1 MTNIVWSPELA
12 AAVAAIASDDQ
23 EQDEFR
29 LDLAQDVRDR
39 AHEFNA
45 WAQVGIPLT
54 DLGMGLMQQLRSRLA
69 DPCLKFS
76 AAAELERAWSVAYN
90 AEQPAKILAS
100 SWGYDQTN
108 VEFYRVEQIKGE
120 WITLQ
125 KIAAEEASDGCLTM
139 TGQVV
144 PAEPHR
150 PIGEPFRRK
159 VFHSCGEL
167 CAKIKQLRVRP
178 AVGRQAAA
186 RQPLRLATGAAP
198 HLQLERETM
207 NQDLRSSFA
216 SAVGGREA
224 FADSFNARTMRDT
237 RARADRELD
246 DAADTVAGAY
256 AVIDKVAAPAQIRRR
271 RGDRR
276 AQGRMARP
284 LPRRLVGV
292 PARRRSHPQLDGD
305 RAGPLPGRSQ
315 PQAHGHR
322 APAPREMIAIA
333 NGVGAWARKR
343 IRRIQREQ
351 LGPVGCADHE
361 LENARRK
368 LAARECRQSMMRAV
382 NAAIRKHKT
391 KPDAIAR
398 ISAELEG
405 QGCPVEA
412 SLVPELLKPDY
423 AGRIGFASYQL
434 SNNNAEIHRLRDR
447 VAVLE
452 RRAAAVHSAAVDP
465 AEDPPADVDQVRIVE
480 NALEQRVQIFF
491 PDKPSSAVRDQLK
504 GRGFR
509 WAPSAGA
516 WQRQLTSNAIAAARA
531 IVKQSKNVQ

>member
-1 MTNIVWSPELA
+1 
-12 AAVAAIASDDQ
+12 
-23 EQDEFR
+23 
-29 LDLAQDVRDR
+29 
-39 AHEFNA
+39 
-45 WAQVGIPLT
+45 
-54 DLGMGLMQQLRSRLA
+54 
-69 DPCLKFS
+69 
-76 AAAELERAWSVAYN
+76 
-90 AEQPAKILAS
+90 
-100 SWGYDQTN
+100 
-108 VEFYRVEQIKGE
+108 
-120 WITLQ
+120 
-125 KIAAEEASDGCLTM
+125 
-139 TGQVV
+139 
-144 PAEPHR
+144 
-150 PIGEPFRRK
+150 
-159 VFHSCGEL
+159 
-167 CAKIKQLRVRP
+167 
-178 AVGRQAAA
+178 
-186 RQPLRLATGAAP
+186 
-198 HLQLERETM
+198 M

-216 SAVGGREA
+216 AAVGGREA

-256 AVIDKVAAPAQIRRR
+256 AVIDKVAARLKFDDAAAIEALKSEWLGRFRAAWSAFQHAGARTLNWMVTGPARFPAERNR
-271 RGDRR
+271 K
-276 AQGRMARP
+276 RMDTEH
-284 LPRRLVGV
+284 RRLG
-292 PARRRSHPQLDGD
+292 
-305 RAGPLPGRSQ
+305 
-315 PQAHGHR
+315 
-322 APAPREMIAIA
+322 EMIAIA
-333 NGVGAWARKR
+333 NGVGEWARKR
-343 IRRIQREQ
+343 IQRIQREQ

-361 LENARRK
+361 LESARRK

-423 AGRIGFASYQL
+423 AGRVGFASYQL

-531 IVKQSKNVQ
+531 IVNQAQEKLN